1 MKRTVPFDGGTRRRR
16 ARAFTLIELMVAIAI
31 LAVIAVLSWR
41 GLEQVVRARQTIS
54 NAMEDERVFVQ
65 FFDQLRIDA
74 REAVID
80 DEVAQPAVSVS
91 GGTLQIVRRFG
102 ANGEAAWLQVVRYQV
117 AGGLVTRYA
126 SPPIATRGEL
136 GRMLS
141 GSSGSSGSGDSSDW
155 SAVPLISGVGAINA
169 RLFIPRTGWT
179 TEMEDVS
186 AEIARID
193 NNVKV
198 PQFSNAPI
206 ERAVRGLEVSIGAP
220 SLLAPITRVFL
231 VGE

>member
-1 MKRTVPFDGGTRRRR
+1 K
-16 ARAFTLIELMVAIAI
+16 
-31 LAVIAVLSWR
+31 
-41 GLEQVVRARQTIS
+41 
-54 NAMEDERVFVQ
+54 AMEDERVFVQ

-74 REAVID
+74 REATTD
-80 DEVAQPAVSVS
+80 DEVGQPAVSVS
-91 GGTLQIVRRFG
+91 GETLQIVRRFG
-102 ANGEAAWLQVVRYQV
+102 TNGEAARLQVVRYQV

-126 SPPIATRGEL
+126 SPPIATRGAL

-141 GSSGSSGSGDSSDW
+141 GSSSAGDW
-155 SAVPLISGVGAINA
+155 SAVPLIGGVGAINA
-169 RLFIPRTGWT
+169 RLFVPRVGWSA
-179 TEMEDVS
+179 EMGDVT

-198 PQFSNAPI
+198 PQFGNAPI

-220 SLLAPITRVFL
+220 SLHAPITRVFL